1 MKQNLKKQNLKCIE
15 TTWRYYPS
23 GRVRRPRYIFRH
35 TMQIVVNGAG
45 HDSHADMHGTCMLP
59 LLLQDQTL
67 SLVPGINMKL
77 SCREQAELEHALQ
90 QR

>member
-1 MKQNLKKQNLKCIE
+1 
-15 TTWRYYPS
+15 
-23 GRVRRPRYIFRH
+23 
-35 TMQIVVNGAG
+35 MQIVVNGGG